1 MQKINPFKDFTVTKH
16 TPVDFIILTDPYGL
30 YNAHNYNVLSERASL
45 LTPGYLTDP
54 QVSKALQTKK
64 IRGSTYFNG
73 KEDPTFCPGA
83 IHHSRGN
90 ANSLH
95 LRTLGAYKV
104 AHECRLRGYTVQVVD
119 YQSFY
124 DIETLKLIADKYVGE
139 NTLAIGIS
147 VSFYM
152 RYPWMLNMVTK
163 EMPVLPLDGIQ
174 DTDEIFG
181 DPFKTYSGFLTHGRE
196 IDDAFVEHVRSINSD
211 VKFVRGGTR
220 TREDVEHRN
229 VDFLC
234 VGWGD
239 ITMPDMLDNMKN
251 DTTHTMPIHTAHP
264 YKLDLVSK
272 IEMEHST
279 MRYTKSDILFP
290 GELIALET
298 ARGCIFKCSFCSLE
312 LVGKEKGTYFKSN
325 ESIASEFMHNYEKH
339 GITDYWFVEDTFND
353 DLDKIINLHKII
365 TSLPFK
371 ITFSCYLR
379 MDLLYVQRNKDI
391 PQHQLL
397 LEMGLKR
404 VEFGIETTNPES
416 AKDVGKGLSPLI
428 QLDFLRDLKEN
439 HGWENV
445 LVGSGFI
452 LGLPSDTKDSIQEM
466 FNIMSKPDF
475 PIDRPTIRPL
485 MIRPEDA
492 YDKEIEERG
501 LSEFSKNWKE
511 HGYSMAEPEDVP
523 EDMFHNWTNRHGV
536 TYEMC
541 ERMLANYFKRKGF
554 KPFKTKR
561 AHQMSMKVLSTIGV
575 AELVGQGLHWPTI
588 NPDIKF
594 EYLEYDQSN
603 TEHTKKLAT
612 ISAQRFMK
620 YTELLLTQDLDD
632 ED

>member
-1 MQKINPFKDFTVTKH
+1 MNILNTDMQKINPFKDFEVTKH

-30 YNAHNYNVLSERASL
+30 YNAHNYNQMTHNAL
-45 LTPGYLTDP
+45 LAPGYLKDP
-54 QVSKALQTKK
+54 EVSQALLTK
-64 IRGSTYFNG
+64 
-73 KEDPTFCPGA
+73 KEDPDFCPGA

-104 AHECRLRGYTVQVVD
+104 AHECRLRGYSVQVVD

-124 DIETLKLIADKYVGE
+124 DLETLKHIVDKYVGE

-152 RYPWMLNMVTK
+152 RYPWMLNMLTK
-163 EMPVLPLDGIQ
+163 EMPALPLEGIQ
-174 DTDEIFG
+174 DEGEVFD
-181 DPFKTYSGFLTHGRE
+181 DPFKPYSGFLTHGKE
-196 IDDAFVEHVRSINSD
+196 IDDAFVEYVRSINPD
-211 VKFVRGGTR
+211 VKFVKGGTR
-220 TREDVEHRN
+220 AREDVELRN
-229 VDFLC
+229 VDYIN

-239 ITMPDMLDNMKN
+239 VTMPDMLDDIKN
-251 DTTHTMPIHTAHP
+251 NTADSMPIHTTHP
-264 YKLDLVSK
+264 YKLDLLSK
-272 IEMEHST
+272 IEMQHST

-325 ESIASEFMHNYEKH
+325 ESIASEFIHNYEKH
-339 GITDYWFVEDTFND
+339 GVTDYWFVEDTFND
-353 DLDKIINLHKII
+353 DPDKIINLHKII

-379 MDLLYVQRNKDI
+379 LDLLYVHRNKDV

-404 VEFGIETTNPES
+404 VEFGIETTNPDS

-428 QLDFLRDLKEN
+428 QLDFLRDLKDN
-439 HGWENV
+439 HGWDDV
-445 LVGSGFI
+445 LIGSGFI
-452 LGLPSDTKDSIQEM
+452 LGLPSDTTDSIQEM
-466 FNIMSKPDF
+466 FDIMSRPDF
-475 PIDRPTIRPL
+475 PIDRPTIRAL
-485 MIRPEDA
+485 LIRPQDA

-501 LSEFSKNWKE
+501 LSEFSKNWKD
-511 HGYSMAEPEDVP
+511 HGYTMADHGDFP

-541 ERMLANYFKRKGF
+541 EKMLGNYFKRKGF
-554 KPFKTKR
+554 KPYKTKR
-561 AHQMSMKVLSTIGV
+561 AHQMSMKILSTVGV
-575 AELVGQGLHWPTI
+575 AELVAQGLHWPTI
-588 NPDIKF
+588 NSESKF
-594 EYLEYDQSN
+594 DYLEYDQSN
-603 TEHTKKLAT
+603 TEHTKKLSLL
-612 ISAQRFMK
+612 SAQRFLK
-620 YTELLLTQDLDD
+620 YTELLLTQDLEDD
-632 ED
+632 N